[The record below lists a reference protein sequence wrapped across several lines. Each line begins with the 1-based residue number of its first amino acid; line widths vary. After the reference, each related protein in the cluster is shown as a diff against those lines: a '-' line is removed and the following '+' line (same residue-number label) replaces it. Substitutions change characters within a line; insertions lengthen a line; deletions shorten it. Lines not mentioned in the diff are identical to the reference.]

1 MGIRPALQNFDRVA
15 ATRQLNERS
24 EPMSLQARKTTG
36 LTLVEMTLVIATIAI
51 MAGLAV
57 PAMRALVRSFQS
69 EGGAISMINA
79 ALNSA
84 RTMAVS
90 RQRYVGIR
98 FQKLCTST
106 DPADPLKGL
115 MDAPQYMIFIEHVQ
129 TTSTFDLEDG
139 FQAVE
144 GLEPVKLPSPMGVME
159 LNWIAKDADIDEP
172 FELSDATTF
181 SIVFSP
187 AGKLVTHDVRV
198 RNRDGVYRPDNTA
211 GSNKESRDDVF
222 NSAANICKPKVGTF
236 VPRGMFLQDDYFP
249 RKNGS
254 AGQTDG
260 LNYGLGEEPG
270 CTSFVIYQ
278 TPQLRVVYDKKI
290 AWTGYLSGLAT
301 KAFYVSPYTGNLI
314 SAK

>member
-1 MGIRPALQNFDRVA
+1 MNLR
-15 ATRQLNERS
+15 
-24 EPMSLQARKTTG
+24 ARKTTG

-57 PAMRALVRSFQS
+57 PAMRALVRSFQT
-69 EGGAISMINA
+69 EGGAVSMINA

-90 RQRYVGIR
+90 RQRYVGVR
-98 FQKLCTST
+98 FQKLCTSN
-106 DPADPLKGL
+106 DPSDPLKGL

-129 TTSTFDLEDG
+129 ATGSFDLEDG
-139 FQAVE
+139 FQAVQ
-144 GLEPVKLPSPMGVME
+144 GIEPIKLPSAMGAME
-159 LNWIAKDADIDEP
+159 LNWITRDSEIDEP

-187 AGKLVTHDVRV
+187 SGKLVTHNVRV
-198 RNRDGVYRPDNTA
+198 RNRDGVYRPDNLA
-211 GSNKESRDDVF
+211 GGNRVSRDDVF
-222 NSAANICKPKVGTF
+222 NSAENICRPRTGTF
-236 VPRGMFLQDDYFP
+236 VPTGMFLQDDYFP

-254 AGQTDG
+254 RQTDN
-260 LNYGLGEEPG
+260 LNYGLGEEPS
-270 CTSFVIYQ
+270 CTHFVIYE

-290 AWTGYLSGLAT
+290 AWSNYLSRLAT
-301 KAFYVSPYTGNLI
+301 RAFYVSPYAGNLI

>member
-1 MGIRPALQNFDRVA
+1 MNLR
-15 ATRQLNERS
+15 
-24 EPMSLQARKTTG
+24 ARKTTG

-57 PAMRALVRSFQS
+57 PAMRALIRSFQT
-69 EGGAISMINA
+69 EGGAVSMINA
-79 ALNSA
+79 ALHSA

-90 RQRYVGIR
+90 RQRYVGVR
-98 FQKLCTST
+98 FQKLCTSDNPT
-106 DPADPLKGL
+106 DPLKGL

-129 TTSTFDLEDG
+129 ATSDFDLEDG
-139 FQAVE
+139 FRAIQ

-159 LNWIAKDADIDEP
+159 LNWITRDTEIDEP

-187 AGKLVTHDVRV
+187 SGKLVTHNVRV
-198 RNRDGVYRPDNTA
+198 RNRDGVYRPDNAA
-211 GSNKESRDDVF
+211 GGNRVSRDDVF
-222 NSAANICKPKVGTF
+222 NSVENICRPRTGTF
-236 VPRGMFLQDDYFP
+236 VSTGMFLQDDYFP

-254 AGQTDG
+254 RQTDS

-270 CTSFVIYQ
+270 CTSFVVYE
-278 TPQLRVVYDKKI
+278 TPQLRVVYDKKT
-290 AWTGYLSGLAT
+290 AWTDYLSRLAT
-301 KAFYVSPYTGNLI
+301 RAFYVSPYTGNLI